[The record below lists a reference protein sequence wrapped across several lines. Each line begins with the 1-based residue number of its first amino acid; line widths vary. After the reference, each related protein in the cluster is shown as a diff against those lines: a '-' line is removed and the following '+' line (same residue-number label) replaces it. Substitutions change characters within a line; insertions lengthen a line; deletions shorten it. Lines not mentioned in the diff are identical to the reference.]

1 MRIKDYPLVLELLVN
16 QRNGIE
22 EFLEG
27 GSKNILI
34 NRARSLKSTIK
45 RGRTWRFSI
54 PIDHPLMFIKNNSQL
69 QVDIS
74 CEIEG
79 RGDIIT
85 KQNIIL
91 RLWSF
96 DKNLCSREEIDST
109 ELKVKLDHNNCKRVM
124 LRFHF
129 DFKEPNGKQLEP
141 KYHFHVGGR
150 CRTDDENCWLPEQID
165 IPRFPCPP
173 MDLILICEFLLINF
187 FPKESEQLRK
197 KPEWQSLVRKSQDL
211 FLKPYYDICTKKYL
225 KDQNETLLGNLVAP
239 LKGV

>member
-1 MRIKDYPLVLELLVN
+1 MRIKNYPLSLKLLVN

-22 EFLEG
+22 KFLKG
-27 GSKNILI
+27 GSKQILI
-34 NRARSLKSTIK
+34 HRAEALKSTIK
-45 RGRTWRFSI
+45 RGSNWRFSI
-54 PIDHPLMFIKNNSQL
+54 PIEHPLIFIENNSQL

-74 CEIEG
+74 CELEG
-79 RGDIIT
+79 RDDTII

-91 RLWSF
+91 RLWSL
-96 DKNLCSREEIDST
+96 DENLSYREEVDST
-109 ELKVKLDHNNCKRVM
+109 ELKVKLEHNIWRRVI

-129 DFKEPNGKQLEP
+129 DLKESNGKQLEP

-150 CRTDDENCWLPEQID
+150 CRTNDENCWLPEQID

-197 KPEWQSLVRKSQDL
+197 YPEWQSLVRKSQDL
-211 FLKPYYDICTKKYL
+211 FLKPYYEDCKEKYL
-225 KDQNETLLGNLVAP
+225 KDENETLLGNLVKP
-239 LKGV
+239 LNGV